1 MSYWEA
7 SKHFCEVRTLLETVD
22 FLTVWICTFFA
33 NYCPTRIWCLSIVLS
48 TMRMQI
54 SELLHFLLAI
64 SGVFMAWRAISL
76 IVDSPH
82 PILVV
87 ISESMAPAFHRGDI
101 IILWNRVPQIK
112 AGDIPVVWFADQKL
126 PMVHRA
132 IEVHWH
138 SENDDTR

>member
-1 MSYWEA
+1 
-7 SKHFCEVRTLLETVD
+7 
-22 FLTVWICTFFA
+22 
-33 NYCPTRIWCLSIVLS
+33 
-48 TMRMQI
+48 MRMQI
-54 SELLHFLLAI
+54 SELLQFLLAI

-101 IILWNRVPQIK
+101 IILWNRVPHIK
-112 AGDIPVVWFADQKL
+112 AGDIPVVWSADQKL

-132 IEVHWH
+132 IEVHWR
-138 SENDDTR
+138 SEEDKTR